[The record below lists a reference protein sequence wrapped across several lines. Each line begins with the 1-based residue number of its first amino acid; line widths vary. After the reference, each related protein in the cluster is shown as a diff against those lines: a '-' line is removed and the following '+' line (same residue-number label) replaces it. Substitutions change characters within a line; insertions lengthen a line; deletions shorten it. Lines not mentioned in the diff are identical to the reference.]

1 MAIPTTE
8 NEKSPVKIGKKGKN
22 KLEKKENQKKEEAM
36 TLKQQRFCEEFV
48 IDFNGAAAA
57 RRAGYSPKT
66 AQPIASQNLSKL
78 IIQKKIA
85 ELTSKLTTDAGT
97 SAEWVLERLKLVAER
112 CIKQAAIKTINGVPV
127 MEKVINEKGEEGFE
141 PLWIFDSGGAA
152 KALGLIGKYHKMFT
166 DKVEHSGKVEGGGTT
181 IVLPSN
187 GRNDIQIEQ
196 KTDDKK

>member
-1 MAIPTTE
+1 
-8 NEKSPVKIGKKGKN
+8 
-22 KLEKKENQKKEEAM
+22 
-36 TLKQQRFCEEFV
+36 
-48 IDFNGAAAA
+48 
-57 RRAGYSPKT
+57 
-66 AQPIASQNLSKL
+66 
-78 IIQKKIA
+78 
-85 ELTSKLTTDAGT
+85 
-97 SAEWVLERLKLVAER
+97 
-112 CIKQAAIKTINGVPV
+112 V